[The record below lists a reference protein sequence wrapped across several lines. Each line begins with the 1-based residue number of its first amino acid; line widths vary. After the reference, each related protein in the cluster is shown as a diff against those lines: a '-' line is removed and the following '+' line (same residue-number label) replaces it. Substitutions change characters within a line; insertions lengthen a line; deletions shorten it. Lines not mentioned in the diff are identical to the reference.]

1 MNKDQVNGKL
11 KDIGGT
17 IQEAAGKIVGNP
29 DQQAKGQA
37 KQVEGKVQEKV
48 GDIEQAVGI
57 ATK

>member
-1 MNKDQVNGKL
+1 MNQDQVNGKL

-37 KQVEGKVQEKV
+37 NQIEGKVQEKV
-48 GDIEQAVGI
+48 GDLKEAVKI